1 MKKYLFLIISFFTAL
16 VASGATYYVVP
27 GGAGSKNGTSWANA
41 YADVQTAIDSASS
54 SGGGEV
60 WIKKGTYKHG
70 SAMTMKNNVHIYGGF
85 AGTETS
91 KDQRVSGNNT
101 ILDGEGK
108 YRVFYNN
115 YTYSNP
121 LTNSSKLDNV
131 TIQNGYAGDGAGMY
145 NYYASPEI
153 TNCTFSNNSSY
164 SYGGGMYNRVSS
176 SPVLTNC
183 TFSNNSSS
191 NCGGGMYNEYSSSPS
206 LTNCTFSNNRASSR
220 GGGMYNS
227 SSSPVLTNCI
237 LWRNTASSS
246 GNEIYNSN
254 SNCKPTIDTCI
265 IEGGKSGIYNSS
277 YGTYT
282 NIITSDPKLMPLGNY
297 GGSVQTCPVGAG
309 SSAIGKGK
317 KMSGLTTDARG
328 FARFTT
334 APTIGTCEYQNKLTI
349 STITTTEG
357 YLKYSSSYEFTLNVY
372 VSDIGGTFTYQ
383 WYKDGESIEV
393 ATSSSYKTKQDA
405 GTSKYTVVVSDGSTT
420 ITSSEIVIE
429 TINPV
434 IYVSTTGSS
443 SNDGLSWAT
452 AKSDV
457 QEAVDLASEYYG
469 SEVWIAKG
477 TYKHGSAMTMKNSVA
492 IYGGFAGTEISKDQ
506 RVAGN
511 NTILDGEGKY
521 RVFYN
526 DYTDSNPLTNSAKLD
541 NVTIQNGYSSGSS
554 PDSNGGGM
562 YNYYASPEITNC
574 TFSNNSASG
583 SPYGYGGGMYNDY
596 SSPVLTN
603 CTFSNNSASGSPYGY
618 GGGMYNSSS
627 NPELTNCTFTNN
639 SASYGGGMYNG
650 YYSSP
655 SLTNCI
661 LWGNAASSSGN
672 EIYNYN
678 SYCTPTIDTCIIKG
692 GYSDYG
698 TYTNIITADPKLMPL
713 GNYGGSVQTC
723 PVGAG
728 SSAIDVGKVV
738 YGVTT
743 DARGFTRFSSS
754 PTIGACEYSILEC
767 DPSNP
772 PFVKTEECIVK
783 YSSSYEFTLNMF
795 VTGNNLTYQWY
806 KDGEAIEGATSS
818 SYKTK
823 QDAGTSKYTVVVS
836 DGNTTITSSE
846 IVIETVNPVIYVSTE
861 GSSSNDGLSWATAK
875 SDLQEAID
883 LASEYYG
890 SEVWIAKG
898 TYKHGSAMT
907 MKNGVAIYGG
917 FAGTETSKDQRVA
930 GNNTILDGEGKYRV
944 FYNDYTDSN
953 PLTNSAKLDNVTI
966 QNGYSS
972 GSSPDSNGGGM
983 FNYNASPEITNCTF
997 SNNSASGSSYGCGGG
1012 IYNDSSSPKLTN
1024 CTFSGNRASGSSY
1037 GYGGG
1042 IYNDSS
1048 NPELTN
1054 CTFTNNS
1061 ASYGGGMY
1069 NDYSSPVL
1077 ANCTFL
1083 NNSASYGGGMYN
1095 SSSSPVLTNCTF
1107 TNNSASSGGGMDNL
1121 SSSPVLTNCTF
1132 SNNSASY
1139 GGGGMYNS
1147 SSSPVLTNCILW
1159 RNTASSSGN
1168 EIYNDSGNN
1177 PTIDTCIIK
1186 GGYSSYGAYTNIIT
1200 ADPKLMPLGN
1210 YGGSVQT
1217 CPVGAGSSAIGA
1229 GKVVDDVTTD
1239 ARGFIRSV
1247 PYTIGAWQYCPTEIT
1262 SQPLD
1267 TIIWAN
1273 TDAIL
1278 TVSIEG
1284 DNPTYQWQYS
1294 TNGSTWYDIEGETSS
1309 TLTLSNVPSSQNGYK
1324 YRCVVDSDKTDLTY
1338 SSVAILT
1345 VKQSPTLDNNPTGFE
1360 VWSNVDRSLSV
1371 SATGEEITYQWY
1383 FNGKAIEGATD
1394 STLSFENM
1402 QTSASGSYYCV
1413 IKNPAGSVQSS
1424 SATVIVRQSV
1434 DSTTITKPLVDVI
1447 TASNNGYACFETASS
1462 AYGTLS
1468 YTWYYK
1474 LNTSSYWNKLS
1485 ETSNKLTIANETSHR
1500 NAQIK
1505 CVISNAGGSAETI
1518 ANLTYTNDAI
1528 VFATQPESAHQYL
1541 YGSASFVVEATT
1553 STEEITYQWQKLSN
1567 GDWVDINGATNS
1579 TYTDSYI
1586 QSSDL
1591 TSYRC
1596 KIGNGANAFAYS
1608 NTATL
1613 DNNIVIS
1620 QQQIASQTLWE
1631 NHKFELSVESQCNNI
1646 GYQWQYSSDNIEWAN
1661 IENATS
1667 NSFSIEA
1674 VKPSDAGY
1682 YRCVISGNNWI
1693 STTSRV
1699 SQLAVKPIGSF
1710 TENPTGFEVWSDT
1723 NQSLSVSATGEEL
1736 TYQWYFNGEAIEGAT
1751 ESTLSF
1757 DNIQFDK
1764 TGSYYCV
1771 ITNPAGSVQ
1780 SSTANVVVR
1789 QSATEDSIT
1798 KKLEKVTT
1806 ISGTG
1811 YARFVVETTAYN
1823 PTYKWYYGSGDT
1835 WTEFEETSNIL
1846 FIPAE
1851 SKYNRK
1857 NIKCEISNG
1866 GGSVSTQAVLVYSS
1880 TAIQITSQPQ
1890 DVSFKLNENASFNVT
1905 VSTSTGNAYYQWQYS
1920 ADSNEWQNI
1929 ENATEATYSFKM
1941 MDSKNRGYYR
1951 CEIDNGG
1958 GILYSENAK
1967 IIFPEDVAITTQPTA
1982 ITSAIIGAKAT
1993 FTVVVSGDYPKYQW
2007 QVSYDYGD
2015 TWENIAG
2022 ATNGTLGV
2030 DVVENIVDNSY
2041 RCLVWNDNN
2050 VDAPLESEMV
2060 WIENVIEP
2068 TAFQE
2073 WSMANGLGVD
2083 ASPSAT
2089 PHNDGITN
2097 LEKFTFGLDAS
2108 KATSYGANASF
2119 KHTSDA
2125 TGASLQFPVSVDAEG
2140 VVNVKALKS
2149 VDLIN
2154 WTETTVTA
2162 TGETSSDGKFKIYKA
2177 TAPVG
2182 EEGKVFLKLK
2192 VEEK

>member
-1 MKKYLFLIISFFTAL
+1 MKKYLFLIISFLTAL

-27 GGAGSKNGTSWANA
+27 GGAGNKNGTSWANA

-54 SGGGEV
+54 DGGGEV
-60 WIKKGTYKHG
+60 WIAKGTYKHG
-70 SAMTMKNNVHIYGGF
+70 SAMTMRNNVAIYGGF

-101 ILDGEGK
+101 ILDGENS
-108 YRVFYNN
+108 YSVFYNN
-115 YTYSNP
+115 YTKSNP
-121 LTNSSKLDNV
+121 LTNSAKLDNV
-131 TIQNGYAGDGAGMY
+131 TIQNGYASFGAGMC
-145 NYYASPEI
+145 NNYASPEI
-153 TNCTFSNNSSY
+153 TNCTFSNNTASY
-164 SYGGGMYNRVSS
+164 RGGGMENYSS

-183 TFSNNSSS
+183 TFSSNSASGSS
-191 NCGGGMYNEYSSSPS
+191 YGYGGGMYNGSSSPS
-206 LTNCTFSNNRASSR
+206 LTNCTFSGNSADD
-220 GGGMYNS
+220 GGGMYNLF
-227 SSSPVLTNCI
+227 SSPTLTNSI
-237 LWRNTASSS
+237 LWGNTASSS
-246 GNEIYNSN
+246 GNEIYNYDSK
-254 SNCKPTIDTCI
+254 SKPTIDTCI
-265 IEGGKSGIYNSS
+265 IQNGKSGIYNNS

-297 GGSVQTCPVGAG
+297 GGNVQTCPVGAG
-309 SSAIGKGK
+309 SSAIGAGK
-317 KMSGLTTDARG
+317 VVDGLATDARG
-328 FARFTT
+328 MSRSST
-334 APTIGTCEYQNKLTI
+334 PTIGAYEFALNKDTLFIET
-349 STITTTEG
+349 SEG
-357 YLKYSSSYEFTLNVY
+357 YLKYSSSYEFTLN
-372 VSDIGGTFTYQ
+372 
-383 WYKDGESIEV
+383 
-393 ATSSSYKTKQDA
+393 AL
-405 GTSKYTVVVSDGSTT
+405 
-420 ITSSEIVIE
+420 SEGI
-429 TINPV
+429 
-434 IYVSTTGSS
+434 
-443 SNDGLSWAT
+443 
-452 AKSDV
+452 
-457 QEAVDLASEYYG
+457 
-469 SEVWIAKG
+469 
-477 TYKHGSAMTMKNSVA
+477 
-492 IYGGFAGTEISKDQ
+492 
-506 RVAGN
+506 
-511 NTILDGEGKY
+511 
-521 RVFYN
+521 
-526 DYTDSNPLTNSAKLD
+526 
-541 NVTIQNGYSSGSS
+541 
-554 PDSNGGGM
+554 
-562 YNYYASPEITNC
+562 
-574 TFSNNSASG
+574 
-583 SPYGYGGGMYNDY
+583 
-596 SSPVLTN
+596 
-603 CTFSNNSASGSPYGY
+603 
-618 GGGMYNSSS
+618 
-627 NPELTNCTFTNN
+627 
-639 SASYGGGMYNG
+639 
-650 YYSSP
+650 
-655 SLTNCI
+655 
-661 LWGNAASSSGN
+661 
-672 EIYNYN
+672 
-678 SYCTPTIDTCIIKG
+678 
-692 GYSDYG
+692 
-698 TYTNIITADPKLMPL
+698 
-713 GNYGGSVQTC
+713 
-723 PVGAG
+723 
-728 SSAIDVGKVV
+728 
-738 YGVTT
+738 
-743 DARGFTRFSSS
+743 
-754 PTIGACEYSILEC
+754 
-767 DPSNP
+767 
-772 PFVKTEECIVK
+772 
-783 YSSSYEFTLNMF
+783 
-795 VTGNNLTYQWY
+795 NLTYQWY
-806 KDGEAIEGATSS
+806 KDGVAIEGATSS

-836 DGNTTITSSE
+836 DGTTTITSSE
-846 IVIETVNPVIYVSTE
+846 IAIETVDIPRYYVSTE
-861 GSSSNDGLSWATAK
+861 GSSENDGLSWATAK
-875 SDLQEAID
+875 SDVQEAID
-883 LASEYYG
+883 LASSHNAYG
-890 SEVWIAKG
+890 IEVWIAKG
-898 TYKHGSAMT
+898 TYKHGSEMT
-907 MKNGVAIYGG
+907 MKNGVATYGG

-944 FYNDYTDSN
+944 FYNNYTYSN

-966 QNGYSS
+966 QNGYASDYND
-972 GSSPDSNGGGM
+972 GAGM
-983 FNYNASPEITNCTF
+983 YNNYASPEITNCTF
-997 SNNSASGSSYGCGGG
+997 SNNSASDYGGG
-1012 IYNDSSSPKLTN
+1012 MYNSSSSPVLTNCTFSNNSASDGGGGMYNSGSSTKPVLINCTFSNNSASSEGGGMYNGSSDPVLTN
-1024 CTFSGNRASGSSY
+1024 CTFSGNRAYSSGGGMYNYNYNSSSLSLTNCTFTNNSASI
-1037 GYGGG
+1037 YGGG
-1042 IYNDSS
+1042 MYNSEGS
-1048 NPELTN
+1048 PVLTN

-1069 NDYSSPVL
+1069 NYGYDGTCSPE
-1077 ANCTFL
+1077 
-1083 NNSASYGGGMYN
+1083 
-1095 SSSSPVLTNCTF
+1095 
-1107 TNNSASSGGGMDNL
+1107 
-1121 SSSPVLTNCTF
+1121 LTNCTF
-1132 SNNSASY
+1132 SGNSAYS
-1139 GGGGMYNS
+1139 GGGMANYN

-1159 RNTASSSGN
+1159 GNTASSSGN
-1168 EIYNDSGNN
+1168 EIYNYNSYSK

-1186 GGYSSYGAYTNIIT
+1186 GGYSSYGTYTNIIT
-1200 ADPKLMPLGN
+1200 EDPKLMPLGN

-1247 PYTIGAWQYCPTEIT
+1247 PHTIGACQYCPTEIT
-1262 SQPLD
+1262 SNLEDIAVWP
-1267 TIIWAN
+1267 N
-1273 TDAIL
+1273 TDATL

-1294 TNGSTWYDIEGETSS
+1294 EDGSTWYDIEGETSS

-1324 YRCVVDSDKTDLTY
+1324 YRCAVDSDNSDLTY

-1345 VKQSPTLDNNPTGFE
+1345 VKPSPTLDNNPTGFE
-1360 VWSNVDRSLSV
+1360 VWSDTNQSLSV

-1394 STLSFENM
+1394 
-1402 QTSASGSYYCV
+1402 
-1413 IKNPAGSVQSS
+1413 
-1424 SATVIVRQSV
+1424 
-1434 DSTTITKPLVDVI
+1434 
-1447 TASNNGYACFETASS
+1447 
-1462 AYGTLS
+1462 
-1468 YTWYYK
+1468 
-1474 LNTSSYWNKLS
+1474 
-1485 ETSNKLTIANETSHR
+1485 
-1500 NAQIK
+1500 
-1505 CVISNAGGSAETI
+1505 
-1518 ANLTYTNDAI
+1518 
-1528 VFATQPESAHQYL
+1528 
-1541 YGSASFVVEATT
+1541 
-1553 STEEITYQWQKLSN
+1553 
-1567 GDWVDINGATNS
+1567 
-1579 TYTDSYI
+1579 
-1586 QSSDL
+1586 
-1591 TSYRC
+1591 
-1596 KIGNGANAFAYS
+1596 
-1608 NTATL
+1608 
-1613 DNNIVIS
+1613 
-1620 QQQIASQTLWE
+1620 
-1631 NHKFELSVESQCNNI
+1631 
-1646 GYQWQYSSDNIEWAN
+1646 
-1661 IENATS
+1661 
-1667 NSFSIEA
+1667 
-1674 VKPSDAGY
+1674 
-1682 YRCVISGNNWI
+1682 
-1693 STTSRV
+1693 
-1699 SQLAVKPIGSF
+1699 
-1710 TENPTGFEVWSDT
+1710 
-1723 NQSLSVSATGEEL
+1723 
-1736 TYQWYFNGEAIEGAT
+1736 
-1751 ESTLSF
+1751 STLSF

-1811 YARFVVETTAYN
+1811 YARFIVETTAYN
-1823 PTYKWYYGSGDT
+1823 PTYKWYYGSGDI

-1929 ENATEATYSFKM
+1929 ENATESTYSFKM

-1958 GILYSENAK
+1958 GVLYSENAK

-2182 EEGKVFLKLK
+2182 EEGKVFLKLQ